1 MRRAA
6 PAAAPVAVDKEVKRK
21 QRMGDIKLDLHR
33 VLLDNLNLAALEHA
47 TEADLRAEINAIS
60 AEHLNDNAIVLGRE
74 DRIILNKELYD
85 EVTGLGPLETLLQD
99 ESVNDILVN
108 GPQQIFVERSGKLE
122 LTDVTFKDERH
133 LLRIIDKI
141 VSAVGRRVDESK
153 PYVDARLKDGS
164 RFNAMVPPVAVDG
177 SLVSIRKFKKDKLG
191 IDDLVQFGAFSEEM
205 AAYLQAAVSTR
216 LNVIVSGGTGS
227 GKTTTLN
234 ALSSFIADDE
244 RILTIEDTAELQ
256 LQQTHVGRME
266 SRPPNVE
273 GKGEVSPRDCLKNA
287 LRMRPDRIIVGE
299 TRGEEVIDMLQAM
312 NTGHDGSMTTIHA
325 NNPRDGISRLENMV
339 AMAGIEMPLK
349 AVRSQISSAVNLIV
363 QASRLQD
370 GSRRMTSITEI
381 TGMEGDVISMQE
393 IFRFQRVGPDARQ
406 QDHRPL
412 SQPQA
417 CAATSPSA
425 SASGAMIC
433 PRPSLN
439 PSQRSKPHG
448 HQCRTHHLRSD
459 LYRRAGARRRA
470 SIWRLFGRSISLNSR
485 VNRRLEMIEKGDT
498 PRGGAGQICARRC
511 SSTRK
516 SKGIPLYSLWL
527 SEKAQ
532 KGRDCLLPATAD
544 HGDGRPFGSV
554 LPWPDRRHRDRS
566 TRAHRRLH
574 RHGGRCCVYV
584 GVHESQQA
592 HGDHRRTAPR
602 CGRADGALL
611 ARRSPVHQRHH
622 HREQRNPRPACL
634 RIRCDRG

>member
-1 MRRAA
+1 MFSKYKKDAPA
-6 PAAAPVAVDKEVKRK
+6 PAAAPSEKVAEAPKAATPAKIARKANASAATVVPMDKERK
-21 QRMGDIKLDLHR
+21 KKERMGEIKLDLHR
-33 VLLDNLNLAALEHA
+33 ALLDNLNLSALETA
-47 TEADLRAEINAIS
+47 TENDLRQEIQAIS
-60 AEHLNDNAIVLGRE
+60 SEFLQEKNIILNRE
-74 DRIILNKELYD
+74 DRQVLNQELFD
-85 EVTGLGPLETLLQD
+85 EVMGLGPLETLLKD

-122 LTDVTFKDERH
+122 LTDITFKDERH

-141 VSAVGRRVDESK
+141 VSAVGRRVDESN

-164 RFNAMVPPVAVDG
+164 RFNAMVPPIAVDG

-191 IDDLVQFGAFSEEM
+191 IDDLVQFGAFTEEM
-205 AAYLQAAVSTR
+205 AAYLQAAVATR
-216 LNVIVSGGTGS
+216 LNIIVSGGTGS

-234 ALSSFIADDE
+234 ALSSFIDNAE

-325 NNPRDGISRLENMV
+325 NSARDGVSRLENMI

-393 IFRFQRVGPDARQ
+393 VFRFQRVGLTPENKIIG
-406 QDHRPL
+406 HFT
-412 SQPQA
+412 
-417 CAATSPSA
+417 AT
-425 SASGAMIC
+425 GV
-433 PRPSLN
+433 
-439 PSQRSKPHG
+439 RSHYSERFRMWG
-448 HQCRTHHLRSD
+448 YD
-459 LYRRAGARRRA
+459 LPA
-470 SIWRLFGRSISLNSR
+470 SIYEPIAA
-485 VNRRLEMIEKGDT
+485 E
-498 PRGGAGQICARRC
+498 
-511 SSTRK
+511 
-516 SKGIPLYSLWL
+516 
-527 SEKAQ
+527 
-532 KGRDCLLPATAD
+532 
-544 HGDGRPFGSV
+544 
-554 LPWPDRRHRDRS
+554 
-566 TRAHRRLH
+566 
-574 RHGGRCCVYV
+574 
-584 GVHESQQA
+584 
-592 HGDHRRTAPR
+592 
-602 CGRADGALL
+602 
-611 ARRSPVHQRHH
+611 
-622 HREQRNPRPACL
+622 
-634 RIRCDRG
+634 